1 MDLSVLD
8 GYSSDD
14 ASDNCELPPKIN
26 SPRSTMPPEEYIS
39 GTADAESNPSGNQLD
54 TGHGTFAPIYS
65 REITPNHLPEMNSP
79 ASKTIQRQSSCLL
92 PYFSEE
98 KVNKINMS
106 NLNIAILTTPVDEV
120 VNDDMMRFVNFDAA
134 IDPVF

>member
-26 SPRSTMPPEEYIS
+26 SPRSTTPPEEYIS

-65 REITPNHLPEMNSP
+65 REITPNHLPENELTSEQDNTE
-79 ASKTIQRQSSCLL
+79 AVQLFTTIFQRR
-92 PYFSEE
+92 
-98 KVNKINMS
+98 KGK
-106 NLNIAILTTPVDEV
+106 
-120 VNDDMMRFVNFDAA
+120 
-134 IDPVF
+134 